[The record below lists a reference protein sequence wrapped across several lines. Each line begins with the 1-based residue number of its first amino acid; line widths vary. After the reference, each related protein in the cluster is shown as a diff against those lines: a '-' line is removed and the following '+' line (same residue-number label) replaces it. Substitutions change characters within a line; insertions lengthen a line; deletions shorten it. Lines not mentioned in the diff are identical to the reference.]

1 MSGATVDLVVDFNTE
16 DETGLPW
23 TYLDDAADRS
33 RIVPGRYIV
42 AGAGTAVAVA
52 QVIDVS
58 EEGLV
63 RVRPLRGT
71 VVTNRHLLDTEP
83 SGEAAVRRSASPR

>member
-1 MSGATVDLVVDFNTE
+1 MSDIAVDLRIDLSTE

-23 TYLDDAADRS
+23 TYLDDAVDRS

-52 QVIDVS
+52 QVVDVGDD
-58 EEGLV
+58 GLIH
-63 RVRPLRGT
+63 VRPVRGS
-71 VVTNRHLLDTEP
+71 VESNRHLLEAAP
-83 SGEAAVRRSASPR
+83 SGA